1 MFWLKVKMFFSD
13 VADFL
18 VPFIKMFATA
28 SGKII
33 LELAFQ
39 AVKEMATS
47 GIPSGEK
54 REEAFKK
61 ITVQLRDK
69 EIEAATHVINYAIE
83 AAYAKLK
90 EK

>member
-1 MFWLKVKMFFSD
+1 MFWLKVKMFFSE
-13 VADFL
+13 VWDFL
-18 VPFIKMFATA
+18 LPFVKMFATA

-33 LELAFQ
+33 LDLAFQ

-47 GIPSGEK
+47 GMPSGEK
-54 REEAFKK
+54 REEAFKM
-61 ITVQLRDK
+61 ITIQLKDR

-90 EK
+90 AQ